1 MGYPRLAGHILLSV
15 YPKCWLLKQIMYIFV
30 SRQAITKFKTSNY
43 TREFEPLATDV
54 SSRLTEN
61 ITGKE

>member
-1 MGYPRLAGHILLSV
+1 
-15 YPKCWLLKQIMYIFV
+15 MYIFV